1 MASINISD
9 SNDFKDCYPLDHFY
23 ADPGTAQ
30 KKTLEVFVKLFDA
43 KLNYYS
49 LKGLFYTTINR
60 YFLADIKIFEHP
72 LILGNIITHCKDNQ
86 VTEIN
91 FKIHP
96 LNKEVYHFYSKV
108 LNSNNITT
116 SCSYH
121 TLAGYWSNSLTTEPF
136 KAILKDRFK
145 RFFTVIGQF
154 FTLLLNSLLPQ
165 KNLFPNKKVVFWHS
179 FANNREKIDYRFI
192 EDLEQS
198 GITAI
203 HPNPYLL
210 KSKSNWNKSIYRLGK
225 YSINPFRFLGVMS
238 EFIFFRKNFN
248 KILEDFP
255 DELPYFPKKWNSSTI
270 TKTFFFLN
278 YNLLEN
284 GLVEQLAKDKELTV
298 VNLFRGGAAA
308 GLIYAGICKQK
319 HQSSTTTNMLVTH
332 GTEFN
337 VIDHFSYFYLDYN
350 VLPSKLITE
359 NWENQLNTLYP
370 QYLKYNHCK
379 QIAGGR
385 IDYQLLNTN
394 VTPHVAEPGKIY
406 VGVVL
411 TYNSETYQ
419 DSYISDII
427 TAFES
432 RYTKQRCEFI
442 IKPRPNRVF
451 KPGNYMADNVKINQ
465 GDIYSF
471 LNAIDIITG
480 TVSTYG
486 ILTMVVT
493 DGIYCDI
500 PGFYYVPNQKFNSQ
514 NLGYSYHRS
523 MEPYTFNKTSL
534 NSFLAEFNTTTDLTA
549 GLWKRNEATKD
560 YLVFDKNANEFLN
573 ELIVKSLNKSNN
585 A

>member
-1 MASINISD
+1 MTSINISD
-9 SNDFKDCYPLDHFY
+9 SNEFKDCYPLDHFY

-30 KKTLEVFVKLFDA
+30 RKTMEIFVKVFDA

-72 LILGNIITHCKDNQ
+72 LILANIISHCKDNGINT
-86 VTEIN
+86 VN
-91 FKIHP
+91 FKIHR
-96 LNKEVYHFYSKV
+96 LNKEVYDFYSQA
-108 LNSNNITT
+108 LNKNGIATRGSFHT
-116 SCSYH
+116 S
-121 TLAGYWSNSLTTEPF
+121 AAYWSNSLTAESVSS
-136 KAILKDRFK
+136 ILKDRLK
-145 RFFTVIGQF
+145 RFFTVTAQF
-154 FTLLLNSLLPQ
+154 FILVVNRLAPP
-165 KNLFPNKKVVFWHS
+165 KNLFPANKVVFWHS
-179 FANNREKIDYRFI
+179 FANNREKIDHRFLD
-192 EDLEQS
+192 DLEQS

-225 YSINPFRFLGVMS
+225 YSINPFLFLRVMTG
-238 EFIFFRKNFN
+238 FVFFRKNFN
-248 KILEDFP
+248 MILEDFSS
-255 DELPYFPKKWNSSTI
+255 DLPYFPKKWNSTTI
-270 TKTFFFLN
+270 TKTFFFFN

-284 GLVEQLAKDKELTV
+284 GLIEQLAKDKKLSV

-308 GLIYAGICKQK
+308 GLIYSGICKDRYQNYN
-319 HQSSTTTNMLVTH
+319 TTNMLVTH

-337 VIDHFSYFYLDYN
+337 VIDHLSYFYLDYN
-350 VLPSKLITE
+350 VLPSKLITK
-359 NWENQLNTLYP
+359 NWEKQLSTQYP
-370 QYLKYNHCK
+370 QYLKYNRGK
-379 QIAGGR
+379 LVAGGR

-394 VTPHVAEPGKIY
+394 VRPHVAEPGKIY
-406 VGVVL
+406 VGIVL

-427 TAFES
+427 TSFEH
-432 RYTKQRCEFI
+432 RYTKQQCEFI

-471 LNAIDIITG
+471 LNAVDIITG

-500 PGFYYVPNQKFNSQ
+500 PGFYFVPNPKFNGQ
-514 NLGYSYHRS
+514 NLGYSYHES
-523 MEPYTFNKTSL
+523 MEPYTFDKRGLDN
-534 NSFLAEFNTTTDLTA
+534 FLKGFDTVEALTA
-549 GLWKRNEATKD
+549 GLWKRNKATKD
-560 YLVFDKNANEFLN
+560 YLMFDGNANSFLK
-573 ELIVKSLNKSNN
+573 ELIVKSLSGSNN